1 MEISFDPGKRDATL
15 RERGLDF
22 ADAGS
27 VFDGRVKTLVDDRV
41 DYGETRYVS
50 YGWIE
55 KLPSPSC
62 GPSARVPAA

>member
-1 MEISFDPGKRDATL
+1 M
-15 RERGLDF
+15 
-22 ADAGS
+22 
-27 VFDGRVKTLVDDRV
+27 FDGRVKTLVDDRV